1 MGKGVKGAASGE
13 RHENIEMYD
22 TAQQGSYSRDMTKD
36 QIEEAVRSGSVPH
49 VNTSEAVNIAKNG
62 GWEVDALMTEM
73 QNEINAQGGEN
84 NGHFDLEF
92 KNPKYFTYLIVAFA
106 SMGGMLSG
114 LDQSL
119 ISGANLFLP
128 KDLGLNDRQNSL
140 VNSAMSLGAVAGAI
154 ILSPAN
160 EYLGR
165 RWAIIFSCV
174 LYTIGGALEAGAMDY
189 AMIITARLILGVGVG
204 LEGGTVP
211 VYVAETVESRLRG
224 NMVSLYQFAIAFGEV
239 LGYAVAAMFVTV
251 PGNWRYILGSSL
263 VFSTIMGIGMLYMPE
278 SPRFLMHKGKPV
290 DAFKVWKRIRGI
302 ESLESREEFYVM
314 KMTQEQEDLEVANG
328 RGSAKYPWM
337 DLFTEPRAR
346 RAFVYANIM
355 IALGQL
361 TGINAITYFMSTLM
375 QRLGFNDLQANYMS
389 LVGGGSLLIGTIPAV
404 LFMERCGRRF
414 WACSTLPIFFC
425 GLIIAGVSQYCGGQG
440 AQMGTYALHQV
451 LSRYSH
457 GNMLIVPFKGVYLTG
472 LVIYEIAF
480 GTYACLTWV
489 IPAESYPTYL
499 RSYGMTT
506 SDGWL
511 FLSSFI
517 VTYNFTAMQKAFT
530 NIGLTAGFY
539 GGIAF
544 VGWFYQ
550 LFFMP
555 ETKDKTLEEIDLIF
569 SQPTSKLVAQN
580 WKNVKETTNDL
591 LRFRL
596 KKVFIDAHNTPAVD
610 FTHNKHE
617 TGHVA

>member
-13 RHENIEMYD
+13 QHENIEMFD
-22 TAQQGSYSRDMTKD
+22 AAQQGSYQDRRDMTKD
-36 QIEEAVRSGSVPH
+36 QMEDAVRSGSVPH
-49 VNTSEAVNIAKNG
+49 VNTSEAVDIAKQG

-73 QNEINAQGGEN
+73 QNEIDAQGGDH

-92 KNPKYFTYLIVAFA
+92 ANPKYFTYLIVAFA

-128 KDLGLNDRQNSL
+128 EDLGLNDRQNSL
-140 VNSAMSLGAVAGAI
+140 VNSAMSLGAVGGAI
-154 ILSPAN
+154 ILSLQPTST
-160 EYLGR
+160 LD
-165 RWAIIFSCV
+165 V
-174 LYTIGGALEAGAMDY
+174 AGLSSSRVFFTLSAAAMNY
-189 AMIITARLILGVGVG
+189 GMIIAARIILGFGVG

-211 VYVAETVESRLRG
+211 VYVAETVERRLRG
-224 NMVSLYQFAIAFGEV
+224 NMVSLYQFNIALGEV

-251 PGNWRYILGSSL
+251 DGNWRYILGSSL

-290 DAFKVWKRIRGI
+290 EAFKVWKRIRG
-302 ESLESREEFYVM
+302 LKTLDSREEFYVM
-314 KMTQEQEDLEVANG
+314 KMSQEQEDEEVAAG

-337 DLFTEPRAR
+337 DLFTQPRAR

-355 IALGQL
+355 IFLGQF

-375 QRLGFNDLQANYMS
+375 QNLGFDKYQSNYMS

-404 LFMERCGRRF
+404 LYMERCGRRF
-414 WACSTLPIFFC
+414 WAISTLPVFFI
-425 GLIIAGVSQYCGGQG
+425 GLIIAGASQYAGGQN
-440 AQMGTYALHQV
+440 AQM
-451 LSRYSH
+451 
-457 GNMLIVPFKGVYLTG
+457 GVYLTG
-472 LVIYEIAF
+472 LVIYEIFF

-517 VTYNFTAMQKAFT
+517 VTYNFTAMSKAMT

-544 VGWFYQ
+544 LGFFYQ

-580 WKNVKETTNDL
+580 WKNVKETTHDL
-591 LRFRL
+591 LRFRF
-596 KKVFIDAHNTPAVD
+596 KKVFIDAHDAPAVD
-610 FTHNKHE
+610 FSQGKHE
-617 TGHVA
+617 VGHQA